1 MLYALLCTDK
11 PNSTE
16 LRAKVRADHLAYLA
30 GLGDKMKFAGPF
42 LDDAGVPGGS
52 LVMIEADDRK
62 SAEKIA
68 ANDPY
73 NLAGLFAQVEIKA
86 WRWALKNPGAK

>member
-16 LRAKVRADHLAYLA
+16 LRATMRSEHLAYLA
-30 GLGDKMKFAGPF
+30 SLGDAMKFAGPF
-42 LDDAGVPGGS
+42 LNDEGAPIGS
-52 LVMIEADDRK
+52 LVMIDAADRV
-62 SAEKIA
+62 AAQVMA

-73 NLAGLFAQVEIKA
+73 NKAGLFASVEIKA
-86 WRWALKNPGAK
+86 WRWALKNPETK

>member
-16 LRAKVRADHLAYLA
+16 LRAKMRNDHVAYLA
-30 GLGDKMKFAGPF
+30 SLGEKMKFAGPF
-42 LDDAGVPGGS
+42 LDDAQSPIGS
-52 LVMIEADDRK
+52 LVMIEADDRHG
-62 SAEKIA
+62 AEHIA

-73 NLAGLFAQVEIKA
+73 NLSGLFASVEIKA
-86 WRWALKNPGAK
+86 WRWALKNPEAK